1 MDDITKYLPIVL
13 PPPFLPG
20 RCPSHQKRQAA
31 VVRCLFAAL
40 HRLGDENEQT
50 TSNVWTCAAAG
61 ERKTTKMKTALTAGS
76 LSWREIHKN
85 YRIQLA
91 LHIIYTF
98 AKIMKNLSKQS

>member
-61 ERKTTKMKTALTAGS
+61 ERKTTKMKTALTAGRNS
-76 LSWREIHKN
+76 QELSDSISTSHH
-85 YRIQLA
+85 
-91 LHIIYTF
+91 LHFCESYEECE
-98 AKIMKNLSKQS
+98 